1 MFFRRVLDRKRS
13 LQKHTLQSKRRSG
26 FVFISSEGNEW
37 TLICLSLIHR
47 FKFQLQLM
55 PHRWQTLNFKHSLL
69 STMFRSKLWLCLFH
83 ALQLSCLIG
92 ISSPLAKFKY
102 KKKGVI
108 KKVIVVFE
116 IIIRVTSI
124 YKGFFKALKIMSLC
138 CSLYQSNAFKIWQM
152 ANLINIH
159 PRPVVRSSNGSL
171 CSEIPG
177 KQND

>member
-37 TLICLSLIHR
+37 PLIYLSLIHR

-55 PHRWQTLNFKHSLL
+55 PHRWQTLTLFIKHNVQC
-69 STMFRSKLWLCLFH
+69 KLWLCLFH

-92 ISSPLAKFKY
+92 ISSPSAKFKY
-102 KKKGVI
+102 NQKGII
-108 KKVIVVFE
+108 KKVMVVFE

-124 YKGFFKALKIMSLC
+124 YKGFFKTLKIMSLC

>member
-37 TLICLSLIHR
+37 PLIYLSLIHC

-55 PHRWQTLNFKHSLL
+55 PHRWQTLTLFIKHNVQC
-69 STMFRSKLWLCLFH
+69 KLWLCLFH

-92 ISSPLAKFKY
+92 ISSPSAKFKY
-102 KKKGVI
+102 NQKGII
-108 KKVIVVFE
+108 KKVMVVFE

-124 YKGFFKALKIMSLC
+124 YKGFFKTENYEFLLFTLSIKCL
-138 CSLYQSNAFKIWQM
+138 Q
-152 ANLINIH
+152 NLAD
-159 PRPVVRSSNGSL
+159 G
-171 CSEIPG
+171 
-177 KQND
+177 

>member
-1 MFFRRVLDRKRS
+1 
-13 LQKHTLQSKRRSG
+13 
-26 FVFISSEGNEW
+26 
-37 TLICLSLIHR
+37 
-47 FKFQLQLM
+47 
-55 PHRWQTLNFKHSLL
+55 
-69 STMFRSKLWLCLFH
+69 MFRSKLWLCLFH

-102 KKKGVI
+102 NQKGII
-108 KKVIVVFE
+108 KKVMVVFE
-116 IIIRVTSI
+116 IIIRVTNI
-124 YKGFFKALKIMSLC
+124 YKGFFKTLKIMSLC

-177 KQND
+177 KKKMINSIFFFQNETSSRSASGANLKIMSLQGGGGLTPQDTHEFG